1 MGQLAPA
8 GRCCKY
14 HLTLQILFSMTAT
27 EKGLFFFYI
36 YILFYQRTVMLKY
49 LWRLDYLFDV
59 IWIY

>member
-27 EKGLFFFYI
+27 EKGLFFYI
-36 YILFYQRTVMLKY
+36 YILFYQRTVMFKY
-49 LWRLDYLFDV
+49 FFVDTFFFVSLET
-59 IWIY
+59 